1 MQKRF
6 LLWVLIICL
15 PFLAYFAAA
24 QDPGQEIETDRILR
38 ATVFVI
44 QASADNLDT
53 QCVGSGTI
61 VRFDGLILTNAHTV
75 APSEACSG
83 TELIIAMAVNPDEP
97 PVPKYRASIAQI
109 DLGLDLALLRIDREL
124 DGRIIES
131 SALPTLPF
139 VELADSSSIA
149 LDNTL
154 LLVGYPDLGNSA
166 ASAIRATAL
175 AFVAEPRGGEKSW
188 IKLSSSE
195 SISGFISGG
204 GAYNQLGQLV
214 GIPTSAPITVGT
226 AGECLLLE
234 DTNGDGFINNNDA
247 CVPVGSGISVMRPA
261 NFARPLI
268 RSAAYKL
275 QIQNLTVPPA
285 RIVLTDTAPGVD
297 RLYFTTSVTNNLA
310 SQVLGA
316 VPAGATSLYLFFDYH
331 NFTTDTVYEI
341 RVSIDDVP
349 SQTFSVPPVRWSGG
363 TTGLWYVGSS
373 GQPWPNGLYEF
384 RILINGLVAA
394 SLPIRVGGS
403 PDERPSFSNIVFG
416 LLDEAGNLQGESYIL
431 PTGDI
436 VSTRFIYRNMVAGT
450 PWIWVLY
457 YNGVRI
463 RQVDSVWLETDG
475 TDGARGDVLIRPENG
490 LSPGNYRVDLFVDD
504 RLSVTGD
511 FVVAGAPEGVLPNVF
526 GPISFYRANSAF
538 DTPSPNAGNSY
549 PDGAHTLYASFDWQR
564 IARGTV
570 WTMQWLVDGSI
581 FYEETS
587 AWNTEE
593 NGQDFRLRLTAPTG
607 LPDGTYTLNLLINGI
622 LLRSAQMS
630 VGIGQLEIDR
640 LERLGGLVLRGQIVD
655 ADTGQ
660 GIQGASFV
668 LISEDYAIADFKWDN
683 SQVYALAIT
692 DRQGRFEIDR
702 SLVLDAPYSVY
713 ILAEGYLPITADGFA
728 IAQEDLDTAGGSP
741 IEMYIP
747 LTKD

>member
-1 MQKRF
+1 MRKRF
-6 LLWVLIICL
+6 LLWMSLLCL
-15 PFLAYFAAA
+15 PLVVYFSIA
-24 QDPGQEIETDRILR
+24 QEAEQSIELDRILR

-44 QASADNLDT
+44 QAGGDNLDT

-61 VRFDGLILTNAHTV
+61 VRFDGLILTNAHNV

-83 TELIIAMAVNPDEP
+83 TEIIIAMAVNPDEP

-124 DGRIIES
+124 DGRLIEA
-131 SALPTLPF
+131 SALPVLPF
-139 VELADSSSIA
+139 VELGDSSSIA

-166 ASAIRATAL
+166 ASAIRATAV

-188 IKLSSSE
+188 IKLSAGE
-195 SISGFISGG
+195 SISGFVSGG

-226 AGECLLLE
+226 GGECLLLE
-234 DTNGDGFINNNDA
+234 DTNGDSFINNNDA
-247 CVPVGSGISVMRPA
+247 CVPVSSGISVLRPA

-268 RSAAYKL
+268 RSAAYNL
-275 QIQNLTVPPA
+275 QIENRTVPPA
-285 RIVLTDTAPGVD
+285 RLVLTDAPSVD

-310 SQVLGA
+310 SQVLGT

-331 NFTTDTVYEI
+331 NFTPDTVYEL

-349 SQTFSVPPVRWSGG
+349 SQTFSLPPVRWSGG
-363 TTGLWYVGSS
+363 TNGLWYVGSS

-394 SLPIRVGGS
+394 NLPIRVGG
-403 PDERPSFSNIVFG
+403 PADESPSFSNIVFG
-416 LLDEAGNLQGESYIL
+416 LLDEAGNLQGESYVL

-436 VSTRFIYRNMVAGT
+436 ASTRFIYRNMVAGT
-450 PWIWVLY
+450 PWTWVLY
-457 YNGVRI
+457 YNGVRV
-463 RQVDSVWLETDG
+463 RQVDSVWLESDG
-475 TDGARGDVLIRPENG
+475 QDGSRGDVLIRPESG
-490 LSPGNYRVDLFVDD
+490 LRPGNYRMDLFVND

-526 GPISFYRANSAF
+526 GSINFYRANNAF
-538 DTPSPNAGNSY
+538 DAPSPNAANSY
-549 PDGAHTLYASFDWQR
+549 PDGAFALDARFDWQR

-570 WTMQWLVDGSI
+570 WTSQWLVDGSL

-593 NGQDFRLRLTAPTG
+593 SGQDFTLRLTAPNG

-622 LLRSAQMS
+622 LLRSAQVS

-640 LERLGGLVLRGQIVD
+640 LERTGGFSLRGQIVD

-660 GIQGASFV
+660 GIQGASFL
-668 LISEDYAIADFKWDN
+668 LISEDYSIADFTWDAA
-683 SQVYALAIT
+683 QLYALAIS
-692 DRQGRFEIDR
+692 DLQGRFEVDR
-702 SLVLDAPYSVY
+702 PLALDAPYSVY
-713 ILAEGYLPITADGFA
+713 IVAEGYLPITADGFA
-728 IAQEDLDTAGGSP
+728 ISQEDLDAAGGSP
-741 IEMYIP
+741 IEMLIP